1 MEKNFSLRPFPEKRK
16 ESVSGWKF
24 RLRAERQVSRMIRAV
39 ICDDEPAAANIIRHF
54 IEGEK
59 LPIEIVG
66 TAENGREALNLIEK
80 EKPEL
85 VFMDIHMPCMNGFEV
100 ISQAPESKFI
110 IITAYD
116 SFLYAQKALRLGASD
131 ILSKPIELEQL
142 RDAINSAVGWKFTS
156 NDTVNQMLQYI
167 HSHFTEN
174 ISLEQLSDLTFCT
187 KSYLAR
193 LFKKY
198 MDISILN
205 YIHRL
210 RIEKAVSYLKEGRM
224 TIQEIAEA
232 VGYQNLNNFYKYF
245 KQEKGETPAVFLQ
258 NWKRQK

>member
-1 MEKNFSLRPFPEKRK
+1 
-16 ESVSGWKF
+16 
-24 RLRAERQVSRMIRAV
+24 MIRAV

-142 RDAINSAVGWKFTS
+142 RDAINRAVGWKFTS

-174 ISLEQLSDLTFCT
+174 ISLEQLAELTFCT
-187 KSYLAR
+187 KSYLVR

-210 RIEKAVSYLKEGRM
+210 RIEKAVGYLKEGTM
-224 TIQEIAEA
+224 TIQEIAGA

-245 KQEKGETPAVFLQ
+245 KQEKGDTPAVFLQ